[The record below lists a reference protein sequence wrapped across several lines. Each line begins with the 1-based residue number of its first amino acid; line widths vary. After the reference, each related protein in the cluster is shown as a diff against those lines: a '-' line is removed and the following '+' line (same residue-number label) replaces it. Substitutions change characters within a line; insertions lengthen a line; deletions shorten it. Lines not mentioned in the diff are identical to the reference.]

1 MNQSI
6 NIMTSA
12 DENLMPFITIQIL
25 SIIDSLPSD
34 VKINY
39 FLLYDTEGD
48 RESKLKNIEKLQAF
62 SALYNNLVF
71 EAVDIGNIELF
82 KHIAYYGGYWACPA
96 YYPLVAHK
104 LLPKCVDRVLYLDAG
119 DVFVQG
125 DFREYY
131 FMDFSNHLIIAT
143 PGRYKVVDDK
153 LEIYDSED
161 LYDLS
166 LCDGITRGVFNSG
179 SYIMNLQMMRQIDFS
194 EEDYIVFAE
203 TLAQLKKD
211 IAIKEHEYAYWGDQG
226 FLSAFFLGKIKY
238 YGYPDIT
245 NLWYMPFNFCLW
257 YYDRMDKAPWY
268 TPVIVHFAGAPKP
281 WTVKYPYDAS
291 LTSPYH
297 ATHKISDLQAGQRE
311 YYFFW
316 HEYAIKSEMIQQ
328 TQSSQKMSRLL

>member
-1 MNQSI
+1 MRQAI
-6 NIMTSA
+6 NIMTST

-104 LLPKCVDRVLYLDAG
+104 LLPKYVDRILYLDAG

-131 FMDFSNHLIIAT
+131 FMDFSNHLLIAT
-143 PGRYKVVDDK
+143 PGRYKIVNDK

-179 SYIMNLQMMRQIDFS
+179 SYIMNLELMRQIDFC
-194 EEDYIVFAE
+194 EEDYIAFAE
-203 TLAQLKKD
+203 ILAQLKK
-211 IAIKEHEYAYWGDQG
+211 I
-226 FLSAFFLGKIKY
+226 
-238 YGYPDIT
+238 
-245 NLWYMPFNFCLW
+245 
-257 YYDRMDKAPWY
+257 
-268 TPVIVHFAGAPKP
+268 
-281 WTVKYPYDAS
+281 
-291 LTSPYH
+291 
-297 ATHKISDLQAGQRE
+297 
-311 YYFFW
+311 
-316 HEYAIKSEMIQQ
+316 
-328 TQSSQKMSRLL
+328 